1 MPQLP
6 DISAAEWKIMK
17 VLWAKS
23 PLGAYDIAEAL
34 NRKQGWHPNTVRTLL
49 TRLRQKRAVSIK
61 KYKNLYLYQPRL
73 SEEDCLQAESESFL
87 ERLFGGSVRT
97 LLVHFVK
104 RQKLTKADLD
114 VLRRILEEES

>member
-1 MPQLP
+1 MPQVP

-23 PLGAYDIAEAL
+23 PQGAYDIAHAL
-34 NRKQGWHPNTVRTLL
+34 NRTEAWHPNTVRTLL
-49 TRLRQKRAVSIK
+49 TRLRQKRVLGVK
-61 KYKNLYLYQPRL
+61 KYKNLFLYHPL
-73 SEEDCLQAESESFL
+73 VSEDDGVHAQSESFL
-87 ERLFGGSVRT
+87 QRLFGGSVRP